1 MPGPTTSLLKVTEIL
16 AAAVVLAGGSGTRV
30 GAGRNKVLLPVA
42 GRPVLARSLA
52 TFVRMPEIGPIVLVT
67 RAHERAAARAMIDAD
82 PELAA
87 AADLLVVDG
96 GASRQES
103 ELSGLR
109 ALSGRVAAG
118 LVDAVLV
125 HDGARPLA
133 TPALAREVLA
143 VARAYGGAVP
153 GVPVSDLAVARKV
166 TESDEM
172 PFPVGERLTAAAP
185 GLVAVQTPQ
194 GFRAGPLLAACEAA
208 AREGFVGTDTAS
220 CVERYAGLTVR
231 WVVATGRNL
240 KITYAHDLPVAERA
254 LAKADG
260 ERS

>member
-1 MPGPTTSLLKVTEIL
+1 MTEIL

-30 GAGRNKVLLPVA
+30 GADRNKVLLPVA

-67 RAHERAAARAMIDAD
+67 RPQERAAARAMIEAD
-82 PELAA
+82 PDLAGA
-87 AADLLVVDG
+87 AELLVVDG

-118 LVDAVLV
+118 LIDAVLV

-133 TPALAREVLA
+133 TPELAREVLA
-143 VARAYGGAVP
+143 MARAHGGAVP
-153 GVPVSDLAVARKV
+153 GVAVPDLAVAAAAAAV
-166 TESDEM
+166 TESDDM
-172 PFPVGERLTAAAP
+172 PFPVGERLTATVP

-208 AREGFVGTDTAS
+208 LRDGFVGTDTAS
-220 CVERYAGLTVR
+220 CVERYAGVGAR

-240 KITYAHDLPVAERA
+240 KITYARDLPVAERA
-254 LAKADG
+254 LTAAESG
-260 ERS
+260 RG